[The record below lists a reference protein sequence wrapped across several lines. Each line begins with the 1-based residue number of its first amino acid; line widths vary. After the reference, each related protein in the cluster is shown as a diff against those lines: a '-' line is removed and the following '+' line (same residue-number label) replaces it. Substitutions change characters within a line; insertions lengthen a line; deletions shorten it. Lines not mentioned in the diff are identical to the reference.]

1 MLTSCGSSNPGL
13 SSSTACSADQA
24 HCLSPLPGPL
34 SLSPPRIPAS
44 CRNYT
49 GIYPVPNVVTMLSLE
64 CKLEIILLPCCH
76 LCRAPKEWKSLFFL
90 LKIEAFL
97 LCCRNKHHP
106 RGPSVPGAPMCWAV
120 PPPAGHGAGGR
131 AALSVPPHPCDVT
144 AHICLFSFDSLL
156 GPG

>member
-44 CRNYT
+44 RRNYT
-49 GIYPVPNVVTMLSLE
+49 RIYPVPNAVTTLSPE
-64 CKLEIILLPCCH
+64 CESENILLPRCH
-76 LCRAPKEWKSLFFL
+76 LCRAQRGWKSFFSL

-97 LCCRNKHHP
+97 PCCRNKASPPWPQRAGGSRVPGSRSSRWP
-106 RGPSVPGAPMCWAV
+106 RGRGPGCPLCPT
-120 PPPAGHGAGGR
+120 PPLPCDSLH
-131 AALSVPPHPCDVT
+131 LSVQ
-144 AHICLFSFDSLL
+144 L
-156 GPG
+156 

>member
-34 SLSPPRIPAS
+34 SLSPPPIPAS

-49 GIYPVPNVVTMLSLE
+49 GIHPVPNAVTTLSPE
-64 CKLEIILLPCCH
+64 CKLENILLPRCR
-76 LCRAPKEWKSLFFL
+76 LCRAPEGWKSFFFS
-90 LKIEAFL
+90 LKIKAFL

-106 RGPSVPGAPMCWAV
+106 MASACWGLPCARHPSSP
-120 PPPAGHGAGGR
+120 GHGAGGR
-131 AALSVPPHPCDVT
+131 AALSIPPHCCDVT
-144 AHICLFSFDSLL
+144 ARICLFSFDSLP